1 MPIRW
6 HRLNV
11 VLHRDVGY
19 LAFALTIV
27 YGVSGLAVNHRAD
40 WNPSIRQT
48 HTKMTIAPV
57 TVTEREAIVAD
68 AQTKLGLTAAP
79 RATFRPDPATLR
91 IFYENLTYSVD
102 LPTGKV
108 VIERTTPRP
117 VLKQFN
123 DLHLNAPKGVWTWIA
138 DLYAVSLILLA
149 VTGLFVL
156 KGRQGLSGRG
166 KWLTAIG
173 VLIPALF
180 WAYYAWLAGAA

>member
-6 HRLNV
+6 HKLNV

-48 HTKMTIAPV
+48 HTTMTITPV
-57 TVTEREAIVAD
+57 TATEREAIVAD
-68 AQTKLGLTAAP
+68 ALTKLGLTAAP
-79 RATFRPDPATLR
+79 RSTFRPDPATLR

-108 VIERTTPRP
+108 VIERTSPRP

-138 DLYAVSLILLA
+138 DAYALSLILLA
-149 VTGLFVL
+149 ITGLFVL
-156 KGRQGLSGRG
+156 KGKHGITGRG
-166 KWLTAIG
+166 AWLTAIG
-173 VLIPALF
+173 VLIPAVF
-180 WAYYAWLAGAA
+180 WVYHLYSD